1 MQKKSDKI
9 YSYAAAVTSNTPQLP
24 RMETVSAQP
33 TKKAKVKN
41 ITTSQKLSL
50 SLHKP
55 RPLSQHNKQVT
66 SHKSTPSQQSRLACS
81 TSIQTK
87 RINASANHNKQNNP
101 MSFIPKQQ
109 QQAYHSPPS
118 PKARIDKDENLS
130 HVGIPSTSATT
141 CSQAPLSAR

>member
-1 MQKKSDKI
+1 MLQ
-9 YSYAAAVTSNTPQLP
+9 
-24 RMETVSAQP
+24 
-33 TKKAKVKN
+33 
-41 ITTSQKLSL
+41 
-50 SLHKP
+50 
-55 RPLSQHNKQVT
+55 QVENSHCHST
-66 SHKSTPSQQSRLACS
+66 SHVRYLSITNKWHHTNPLLPNKAIASYIACS

-109 QQAYHSPPS
+109 QQAYRSPPS

-141 CSQAPLSAR
+141 CSQAPLSTR